1 MRTLVVGG
9 AGFLGS
15 HVVDRLLAE
24 GHVVDVVDDLSSGS
38 LANLAAARAAHVG
51 SLKFHNLDVRV
62 PELSDLLVR
71 LKPEVAIH
79 LAVPTRGSGPDLLG
93 VALGGTANLLDAVVA
108 AGTTKVVVGL
118 DAISYYG
125 PVPLRELPVK
135 EGTLGPPHSI
145 ATIAHRAVADLLA
158 LYRDRQAVEFTAL
171 ALGHVYGTRQRA
183 SAGVVAAFAAA
194 RRAGLPAEVHG
205 TGKQTRDLVAVD
217 DAVDAVVRA
226 TTRGTGLVINV
237 GTGVQTSVIELH
249 ERVMAA
255 PATMAT
261 PGPARPGDVDRFAL
275 SPVRA
280 RIHLAW
286 APWTDVATGVAE
298 LLAQLAAEA
307 PPEPVAL
314 VTAATAE
321 AAATPS
327 GGELGDDVTGAD
339 GTRDDDAGVQTPEV
353 QLPPDG

>member
-1 MRTLVVGG
+1 LQWVLDAYLVTLTAFLLLGG
-9 AGFLGS
+9 ALGDKYGRRRVFRIGIVGFCFGGGM
-15 HVVDRLLAE
+15 V
-24 GHVVDVVDDLSSGS
+24 
-38 LANLAAARAAHVG
+38 
-51 SLKFHNLDVRV
+51 K
-62 PELSDLLVR
+62 LVYMN
-71 LKPEVAIH
+71 
-79 LAVPTRGSGPDLLG
+79 SPDL
-93 VALGGTANLLDAVVA
+93 DAAV
-108 AGTTKVVVGL
+108 
-118 DAISYYG
+118 SYYG

-194 RRAGLPAEVHG
+194 RRAGLPADVHG

-237 GTGVQTSVIELH
+237 GTGVQTSVNELH

-255 PATMAT
+255 PAT
-261 PGPARPGDVDRFAL
+261 GDVRAGPSVRRRALAL

-280 RIHLAW
+280 RIHLAR
-286 APWTDVATGVAE
+286 AVTDVATGGPSPPSWRRGAAGTVA
-298 LLAQLAAEA
+298 
-307 PPEPVAL
+307 
-314 VTAATAE
+314 
-321 AAATPS
+321 S
-327 GGELGDDVTGAD
+327 
-339 GTRDDDAGVQTPEV
+339 
-353 QLPPDG
+353 

>member
-1 MRTLVVGG
+1 M
-9 AGFLGS
+9 
-15 HVVDRLLAE
+15 
-24 GHVVDVVDDLSSGS
+24 
-38 LANLAAARAAHVG
+38 
-51 SLKFHNLDVRV
+51 
-62 PELSDLLVR
+62 
-71 LKPEVAIH
+71 
-79 LAVPTRGSGPDLLG
+79 
-93 VALGGTANLLDAVVA
+93 A
-108 AGTTKVVVGL
+108 AGTAKVVVGL

-237 GTGVQTSVIELH
+237 GTGVQTSVKELH

-255 PATMAT
+255 PATVAT

-286 APWTDVATGVAE
+286 APWTDVATGRGRAPRP
-298 LLAQLAAEA
+298 AGGRGAAGA
-307 PPEPVAL
+307 GRAGHPGRGRGGVRAL
-314 VTAATAE
+314 
-321 AAATPS
+321 
-327 GGELGDDVTGAD
+327 
-339 GTRDDDAGVQTPEV
+339 RR
-353 QLPPDG
+353 